1 MLHSKSTWLITMLLA
16 LSLTS
21 SLASAQIPSSQ
32 PTPLLERKSL
42 KKGQIAP
49 FDGQLLS
56 HAYVATLLSS
66 HKADLEKLKLEI
78 EFLKKK
84 NTADVKTAGDV
95 CQTKLDAEKKLV
107 KLCEST
113 SSAKQFVYEAAVTR
127 TSKECERKW
136 YESPYF
142 NFALGAVVF
151 GTVSGG
157 VSYAASRK

>member
-1 MLHSKSTWLITMLLA
+1 MA
-16 LSLTS
+16 L
-21 SLASAQIPSSQ
+21 
-32 PTPLLERKSL
+32 
-42 KKGQIAP
+42 

-56 HAYVATLLSS
+56 HAYVATLLASQ
-66 HKADLEKLKLEI
+66 KAEVEKLKLEI
-78 EFLKKK
+78 NFLKKK
-84 NTADVKTAGDV
+84 NTADAKTAGDV

-107 KLCEST
+107 KLCEDT
-113 SSAKQFVYEAAVTR
+113 SSAKQFVYETAITR
-127 TSKECERKW
+127 TSKECSRKW